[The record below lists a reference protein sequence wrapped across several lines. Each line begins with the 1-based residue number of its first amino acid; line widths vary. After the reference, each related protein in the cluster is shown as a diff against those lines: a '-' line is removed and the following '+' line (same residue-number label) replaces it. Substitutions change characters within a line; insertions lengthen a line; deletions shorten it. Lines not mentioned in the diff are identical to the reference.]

1 VVENVLIKVMK
12 NESSVSSGG
21 VVINSLGQILVVKQ
35 LGDTWSLPKGHV
47 NEDEDILV
55 AAQREVSEESGVSD
69 LELVKGLGFYY
80 RPRIDKP
87 EEIKKIYMFLF
98 ITYCSELLPK
108 DDDNKEAVW
117 LNMAEAV
124 DRLSAKKDKEFL
136 MKVARE
142 NNLG

>member
-1 VVENVLIKVMK
+1 MKVTK
-12 NESSVSSGG
+12 NESSVSAGG

-47 NEDEDILV
+47 NGNEDILV
-55 AAQREVSEESGVSD
+55 AAQREISEESGVSD
-69 LELVKGLGFYY
+69 LELIKDLDFYY

-87 EEIKKIYMFLF
+87 EEVKKIYMFLF
-98 ITYCSELLPK
+98 RSDQYELSSR
-108 DDDNKEAVW
+108 DNDNQEAVW